1 MFKFVKIISKSFIDF
16 FRDNGVMLAGS
27 ISYFAMM
34 TIVPFCLFLITLL
47 GYILGKY
54 HGFYDYFSHR
64 LIEFFPEITSGII
77 KELNKLISY
86 KAIGTLSLLLYGF
99 LSIQVFAS
107 LENALNIIF
116 KVKKKRSFFLSLIF
130 SIIMITFIIIT
141 IFISFTA
148 TSLIPLLKNLKHT
161 FPTLRIGLITV
172 FLIKYIVPFTTVLLA
187 VTIMYLFFPKSKVKT
202 KHALSG
208 AIFTTILLEIAKH
221 VFTWYVGSV
230 VKFGTIYGPLSAF
243 IVFLLWV
250 FYSSCIFLIGA
261 EIVHNLNPS
270 KK

>member
-1 MFKFVKIISKSFIDF
+1 MFKFIKIISRSLVDF
-16 FRDNGVMLAGS
+16 FRDNGIMLAGS

-34 TIVPFCLFLITLL
+34 AMVPFCLFLITVL
-47 GYILGKY
+47 GYVLGKY
-54 HGFYDYFSHR
+54 HGFYDFFSHR

-86 KAIGTLSLLLYGF
+86 KVLGSLSLLLYGF

-116 KVKKKRSFFLSLIF
+116 KVKKKRSFFWSVIF
-130 SIIMITFIIIT
+130 SIIMITFVIIT
-141 IFISFTA
+141 VFVSFTA
-148 TSLIPLLKNLKHT
+148 TSLIPLLKTLKHV
-161 FPTLRIGLITV
+161 FPTLRIGLITAL
-172 FLIKYIVPFTTVLLA
+172 LIRYIVPFITVLLA
-187 VTIMYLFFPKSKVKT
+187 VTIMYLFFPKSKVRI

-208 AIFTTILLEIAKH
+208 ALFTTLLLEIAKH
-221 VFTWYVGSV
+221 IFTWYVGTV

>member
-230 VKFGTIYGPLSAF
+230 VKFGTI
-243 IVFLLWV
+243 
-250 FYSSCIFLIGA
+250 
-261 EIVHNLNPS
+261 
-270 KK
+270 